1 MISTWTG
8 REVKCGQLGISYDMK
23 CQHDI
28 SSSQTRMD
36 IQCGWSLITVMVVE
50 VATQIYVP

>member
-8 REVKCGQLGISYDMK
+8 MEVKCGQLGISYDMK
-23 CQHDI
+23 YQHDI

-36 IQCGWSLITVMVVE
+36 I
-50 VATQIYVP
+50 